1 MTLKMKSMRSALLL
15 AFMMFVGSICAQTVK
30 VNVKDSQGEPVI
42 GASVVE
48 QDTKNGGITD
58 FDGNFT
64 IKLTAN
70 KPLVI
75 SYIGMKSQT
84 IDTKGKSEI
93 SVTLAEDNTTL
104 QDVVVIGY
112 GTVKKTD
119 LTGAVSSVNTEQL
132 NAKGAASVMGNLQGN
147 NPGVNITQSSGRAGS
162 DFNIEIRGKS
172 SINSSTSPLYVV
184 DGVMC
189 DNIDWLNSQDI
200 ERIDVLKDASSTAIY
215 GSRATAG
222 VVMVTTKGG
231 LNIKKEEK
239 PTVSYDGYYGW
250 VKSARMPDFMNA
262 QEFYNY
268 RFMKFLTY
276 GGNGATVKVANPT
289 YTIGK
294 DAYEQCM
301 LADAAGSTN
310 YILKNRLASGMDVDW
325 PKEVLRTGSQQ
336 NHFIAIN
343 GSSEKI
349 NYHFGVGFNQE
360 KGLYENDEM
369 KRFNFKGSL
378 DAKVSSVISAG
389 FTVNL
394 AKTDNTYA
402 NDVAVQEAF
411 RMNPF
416 INPYDANGNVIH
428 QPGLNTALGTAG
440 NQFTSS
446 RNPLDL
452 MKSTKK
458 ERETWR
464 ALGNFY
470 LKFDIIKGLDF
481 KTTFSPSYTYYRQGF
496 FGGYINE
503 AIGMAYDDQHYTD
516 GANEVNLTNHRSFSW
531 VWDNIINYN
540 TRFGEDHSLGVMAL
554 YSCEAGNTENT
565 YWAAT
570 NTMAKT
576 DWYNLSSS
584 TFNADDSKTSYTEYS
599 MTSWALRA
607 NYGYKDRYLLTATI
621 RWDGSSKFAKDNR
634 WGTFPSVAA
643 AWRITEESF
652 MKNIDWISNL
662 KLRLSY
668 GVTGNNTGITNYAT
682 QQTVSGPAYYPF
694 GGVYASGYYPS
705 GIVNKD
711 LKWETSTEWNAGLD
725 FGFLRNRISGSIDV
739 YRKTSKDLLFPVELP
754 LECGGGTMQTN
765 IGSVRN
771 TGIEI
776 ALNTV
781 NIQTKDWRW
790 ETSINF
796 SHNHNKVLEINGTG
810 DRVISS
816 GITTGSLFVGEAY
829 NNVYA
834 YEWGGIVSDNMI
846 AAPNNLATIQ
856 AGITPGTPM
865 REYDYYY
872 QVYGLTEGQPY
883 VIDQNGDGT
892 IDIQDRVVTNT
903 APSWIGSFTSN
914 LSWKDW
920 DFSFTLYTK
929 LGCKGYSDFLNQYV
943 DLSDRGRV
951 RLQEDWYIPA
961 GTLIH
966 CDGIN
971 ADGTY
976 INPVY
981 QQTTHYGEYPFPNNG
996 GDNGGVGRQATEWNN
1011 ARCIVNTSFLK
1022 VKNIT
1027 LGYTFPKSIISKFGC
1042 KHLRLYATVTNPF
1055 VFTKFKGFD
1064 PEWAD
1069 ASIKNDGPST
1079 VTYQIG
1085 ASIKF

>member
-132 NAKGAASVMGNLQGN
+132 NAKGAASLMGNLQGN

-172 SINSSTSPLYVV
+172 SINSKTTPLYVV

-189 DNIDWLNSQDI
+189 DDIDWLNSQDI

-310 YILKNRLASGMDVDW
+310 YILKNRLASGMDIDW

-378 DAKVSSVISAG
+378 DAKVSNVISAG

-402 NDVAVQEAF
+402 NDVAVQQAF

-452 MKSTKK
+452 MQSTKK

-503 AIGMAYDDQHYTD
+503 AIGMAYDDEHYTD

-584 TFNADDSKTSYTEYS
+584 TFNADDSNTSYTEYS

-607 NYGYKDRYLLTATI
+607 NYGFKDRYLLTATV

-652 MKNIDWISNL
+652 MKNID
-662 KLRLSY
+662 
-668 GVTGNNTGITNYAT
+668 
-682 QQTVSGPAYYPF
+682 
-694 GGVYASGYYPS
+694 
-705 GIVNKD
+705 
-711 LKWETSTEWNAGLD
+711 
-725 FGFLRNRISGSIDV
+725 
-739 YRKTSKDLLFPVELP
+739 
-754 LECGGGTMQTN
+754 
-765 IGSVRN
+765 
-771 TGIEI
+771 
-776 ALNTV
+776 
-781 NIQTKDWRW
+781 
-790 ETSINF
+790 
-796 SHNHNKVLEINGTG
+796 
-810 DRVISS
+810 
-816 GITTGSLFVGEAY
+816 
-829 NNVYA
+829 
-834 YEWGGIVSDNMI
+834 
-846 AAPNNLATIQ
+846 
-856 AGITPGTPM
+856 
-865 REYDYYY
+865 
-872 QVYGLTEGQPY
+872 
-883 VIDQNGDGT
+883 
-892 IDIQDRVVTNT
+892 
-903 APSWIGSFTSN
+903 
-914 LSWKDW
+914 
-920 DFSFTLYTK
+920 
-929 LGCKGYSDFLNQYV
+929 
-943 DLSDRGRV
+943 
-951 RLQEDWYIPA
+951 
-961 GTLIH
+961 
-966 CDGIN
+966 
-971 ADGTY
+971 
-976 INPVY
+976 
-981 QQTTHYGEYPFPNNG
+981 
-996 GDNGGVGRQATEWNN
+996 
-1011 ARCIVNTSFLK
+1011 
-1022 VKNIT
+1022 
-1027 LGYTFPKSIISKFGC
+1027 
-1042 KHLRLYATVTNPF
+1042 
-1055 VFTKFKGFD
+1055 
-1064 PEWAD
+1064 
-1069 ASIKNDGPST
+1069 
-1079 VTYQIG
+1079 
-1085 ASIKF
+1085 